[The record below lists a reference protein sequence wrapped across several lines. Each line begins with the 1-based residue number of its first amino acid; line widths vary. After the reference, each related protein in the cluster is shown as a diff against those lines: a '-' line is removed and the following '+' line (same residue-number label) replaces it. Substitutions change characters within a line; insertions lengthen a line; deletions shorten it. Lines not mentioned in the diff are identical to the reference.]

1 MDVVKEDTQIEDM
14 QMDGDR
20 QQQTRIICF
29 GASHKRDVPKVDE
42 EVGLNLSWDHLV
54 EYLFI

>member
-1 MDVVKEDTQIEDM
+1 
-14 QMDGDR
+14 MDGDR
-20 QQQTRIICF
+20 EQQTRIICF